1 MVHCR
6 DRRRTSLCTSTRAIH
21 GPHTSL
27 QRTIGPSL
35 PKHLFT
41 WASAELV
48 VDEQLHG
55 HPQNTRKIPQRAEAV
70 LPLGG

>member
-6 DRRRTSLCTSTRAIH
+6 DRRRTSVCTSTRAIH

-27 QRTIGPSL
+27 QRTIGPRL

-41 WASAELV
+41 WASVEFV

-55 HPQNTRKIPQRAEAV
+55 HPQNTRKIT
-70 LPLGG
+70 